1 MSNVPD
7 ALKYSEEHE
16 WVREESEG
24 VYVVGITDHA
34 QALLGDVVFVD
45 LPEMNAVF
53 AKGKEVGV
61 IESVKAASDIYTP
74 ISGEVIEINDALGD
88 SPEIVNSD
96 PYHAGWIFK
105 IKASD
110 VSELDNLL
118 NADDYRAL
126 IKE

>member
-34 QALLGDVVFVD
+34 QALLGDVVFVEAPELGAD
-45 LPEMNAVF
+45 LTA
-53 AKGKEVGV
+53 GTQVGV
-61 IESVKAASDIYTP
+61 IESVKAASDIFTP
-74 ISGEVIEINDALGD
+74 VSGKVVAVNDALSD
-88 SPEIVNSD
+88 TPEQVNSH
-96 PYHAGWIFK
+96 PYEDGWIYK

-110 VSELDNLL
+110 TRELDSLL
-118 NADDYRAL
+118 TADAYRAL
-126 IKE
+126 VAE